1 LGIQFGGTSI
11 LVFDGQSV
19 MEKSVV
25 FSAMGD
31 YNTTFIAEVKAL
43 ESVLELIVPNKL
55 AQIDQIKQ
63 QKQLE
68 DKYSQI

>member
-1 LGIQFGGTSI
+1 
-11 LVFDGQSV
+11 

-63 QKQLE
+63 QK
-68 DKYSQI
+68 